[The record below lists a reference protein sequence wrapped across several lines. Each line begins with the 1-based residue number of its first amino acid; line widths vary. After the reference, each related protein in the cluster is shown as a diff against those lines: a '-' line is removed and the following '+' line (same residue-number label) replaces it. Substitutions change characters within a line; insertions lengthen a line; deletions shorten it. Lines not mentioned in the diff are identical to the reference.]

1 MSTPTDIQKP
11 TPIPFVDSADKIHVV
26 RVNDASVALVFQRNV
41 ADQVDNGFAL
51 KSKNVASIIVPIA
64 SAASGFSS
72 ISAATYACSSCSR
85 V

>member
-11 TPIPFVDSADKIHVV
+11 TPIPFVDSAEKIHVV

-51 KSKNVASIIVPIA
+51 KSKNIASIIVPIA
-64 SAASGFSS
+64 AVERALELLNA
-72 ISAATYACSSCSR
+72 SAATDPLLQR
-85 V
+85 